1 MAKTLALLHTTAV
14 TVPAMRE
21 LAAEHLPGVRTINL
35 LDDSL
40 LPDVMAAGAVTPAVE
55 GRLRAYVAQ
64 AAAAGADAVLCCC
77 SSVGEAAERARADA
91 PIPVWRI
98 DAPMSAAAVAHGP
111 RIGVLATV
119 PTTLRPTVNLIERQA
134 AEQGREVAVEAV
146 VVEGAFAALQAGN
159 GAEHD
164 RLVLAALEDLLA
176 RSDVVVLAQASM
188 ARLIGALAAPPR
200 VPILTSPL
208 SGLMAARD
216 HLAAGKGDAGA

>member
-1 MAKTLALLHTTAV
+1 
-14 TVPAMRE
+14 
-21 LAAEHLPGVRTINL
+21 
-35 LDDSL
+35 
-40 LPDVMAAGAVTPAVE
+40 
-55 GRLRAYVAQ
+55 
-64 AAAAGADAVLCCC
+64 
-77 SSVGEAAERARADA
+77 
-91 PIPVWRI
+91 
-98 DAPMSAAAVAHGP
+98 MSAEAVARGP

-134 AEQGREVAVEAV
+134 KEQGREAVVEAV

-208 SGLMAARD
+208 SGLTAARD
-216 HLAAGKGDAGA
+216 HLAAGEGEAGV